1 MSDKPD
7 KDPSEA
13 INRIEN
19 RIESMKNKD
28 YHGKNPRKNI
38 KKLILKQKNKYSML
52 FDKQLSKSDSPK
64 LKY

>member
-1 MSDKPD
+1 
-7 KDPSEA
+7 
-13 INRIEN
+13 
-19 RIESMKNKD
+19 MKNKD